1 MRNPDSTIGP
11 FRERDTV
18 VIRAQVQDNAI
29 PPVAIPG
36 ASLVSATMTLYS
48 EIPTSVGPPPVYP
61 IINGRDH
68 VDIKPNINAQ
78 GQLTL
83 ELAAADMAI
92 LSTRSEENHRAL
104 IEWVWNVDKRGSWE
118 VRILVVDLYKVP

>member
-11 FRERDTV
+11 FRERDTI
-18 VIRAQVQDNAI
+18 VIRAQVQDNAN

-36 ASLVSATMTLYS
+36 ASLVSATLTLYS
-48 EIPTSVGPPPVYP
+48 EIPSSVGPPPVYP
-61 IINGRDH
+61 IINGKDH

-78 GQLTL
+78 GLLSL
-83 ELAAADMAI
+83 ELSAADMAI
-92 LSTRSEENHRAL
+92 LSGRSEENHRAL

-118 VRILVVDLYKVP
+118 IRILVVDVYEVP